1 MYQRNPTVFQPE
13 IKLPVGKS
21 DKKIVALE
29 SKINALED
37 RLARVL
43 KENEQLQRDIKR
55 NAQDIQ
61 LLTNA
66 VARRKQNE
74 N

>member
-1 MYQRNPTVFQPE
+1 VFQPE

-66 VARRKQNE
+66 VARRK
-74 N
+74 

>member
-66 VARRKQNE
+66 VARRK
-74 N
+74 